1 MAKRLLGNERIVA
14 VNELCY
20 IADRVGLGPTDK
32 NRFIK
37 FALAWYNDTGK
48 RLWSNRNVDGLAW
61 AELFLEKMEYYTD
74 IAQGCQLKTLIKVDG
89 LQSARSRLAKQI
101 ILHGGWESWK
111 AQMYAQ
117 KLTKVGTIY

>member
-1 MAKRLLGNERIVA
+1 MAKRLLGDKRIAA
-14 VNELCY
+14 VNELYY

-48 RLWSNRNVDGLAW
+48 RIWSKRTVDGLEW
-61 AELFLEKMEYYTD
+61 AELFLKKMEYYTD
-74 IAQGCQLKTLIKVDG
+74 IAQGGQLKALIKVDG

-101 ILHGGWESWK
+101 IFHGGWESWK

-117 KLTKVGTIY
+117 KLTSNGDI